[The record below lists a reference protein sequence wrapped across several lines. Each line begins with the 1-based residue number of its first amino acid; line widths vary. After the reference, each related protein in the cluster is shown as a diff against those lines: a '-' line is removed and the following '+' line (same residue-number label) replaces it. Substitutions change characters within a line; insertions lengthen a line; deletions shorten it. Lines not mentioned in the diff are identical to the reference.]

1 MTVLHAEEN
10 SHDSKSAETAH
21 AALPEGHIQS
31 ECLDHFIA
39 LGAKH
44 LDYLVSQYLTFY
56 HTFRPHQGLENK
68 PILPM
73 PPPSED
79 VPKLEQVVCHRT
91 LGGLLK
97 HFERRAA

>member
-1 MTVLHAEEN
+1 M
-10 SHDSKSAETAH
+10 
-21 AALPEGHIQS
+21 

-39 LGAKH
+39 LGSKH

-56 HTFRPHQGLENK
+56 HAHRPHQGLENK

-79 VPKLEQVVCHRT
+79 VPELEHVVCHQS